1 MKVLIINGHPRKGS
15 FSEALANAY
24 AVGAMDAGAEVSI
37 LMVSELSFNPN
48 VITHSPRNQHHETDI
63 LKAQQQIAAAD
74 HLVFIYPT
82 WWGTM
87 PALLKG
93 FIDRVFTP
101 GFAFEEIQGG
111 VSGYQPLLAGKSA
124 QVISTMDTPLL
135 INRLIN
141 KSAGNNA
148 IKKATLEFCGVRPV
162 EVMNFSSL
170 KKADAAKRAAWL
182 DKTMKLGN
190 KLESG
195 RISSW
200 NKLRMKTASWLKALR
215 LQFYPMTLMAYATG
229 AFAARS
235 MGYGLSPLIFWIGFL
250 WIFLVEVATVF
261 SNDYFDFKS
270 DHRNQFFSPFSGGSR
285 VIVEKELSFK
295 EIKKAILL
303 VLILSLLVLLLIL
316 SLVSAPL
323 LPLLISCSLLYVIA
337 IGYTFPPLQLSY
349 RGLGELDVALTHS
362 FAIVICGY
370 IFQGG
375 MIGDLFPWLISAPLF
390 LAVFPSIILAGIPD
404 LAADAAASKKTI
416 AVRWG
421 KNVAAVLA
429 MLFTILSAACILFFK
444 VFDYPNG
451 VYSSL
456 VYAII
461 PHALLLCFM
470 IYKYLKEPVKP
481 DRIDSL
487 MVISL
492 TYLIWFGAIPLINLW
507 VT

>member
-15 FSEALANAY
+15 FSEALVEAY
-24 AVGAMDAGAEVSI
+24 AAGATDAGADVSI
-37 LMVSELSFNPN
+37 LIVSDLFFNPN
-48 VITHSPRNQHHETDI
+48 VITHSPRNQHHEADI
-63 LKAQQQIAAAD
+63 LNAQQQIAAAD

-101 GFAFEEIQGG
+101 GFAFEEIEGG
-111 VSGYQPLLAGKSA
+111 VSGYQQLLRGKSA

-135 INRLIN
+135 VNRLIN

-148 IKKATLEFCGVRPV
+148 IKKATLEFCGIRPV
-162 EVMNFSSL
+162 EVMNFSPL
-170 KKADAAKRAAWL
+170 KKADAAKRATWL
-182 DKTMKLGN
+182 DQTARLGKKL
-190 KLESG
+190 SRG
-195 RISSW
+195 RISPL
-200 NKLRMKTASWLKALR
+200 NKFRMKTASWLKALR
-215 LQFYPMTLMAYATG
+215 LQFYPMTLIAYATG
-229 AFAARS
+229 ALAARS
-235 MGYGLSPLIFWIGFL
+235 MGYVFSPLIFWLGFL

-270 DHRNQFFSPFSGGSR
+270 DERNRYFSPFTGGSR
-285 VIVEKELSFK
+285 VIVEKELSFRA
-295 EIKKAILL
+295 IKKGILL
-303 VLILSLLVLLLIL
+303 VLGLSFFVFLLLLFTVTSPL
-316 SLVSAPL
+316 S
-323 LPLLISCSLLYVIA
+323 PLLITCLILYVIA
-337 IGYTFPPLQLSY
+337 LGYTFPPLKLSY

-375 MIGDLFPWLISAPLF
+375 MITDSLPWLISAPLF

-404 LAADAAASKKTI
+404 QVADASAFKKTI
-416 AVRWG
+416 AVSLG
-421 KNVAAVLA
+421 KNGAAFLA
-429 MLFTILSAACILFFK
+429 ILFTILSAACIIFLTAFN
-444 VFDYPNG
+444 YPNG

-456 VYAII
+456 VYAVI
-461 PHALLLCFM
+461 PHALFLCFK
-470 IYKYLKEPVKP
+470 IYRYMKEPVKP

-487 MVISL
+487 MVMSL

-507 VT
+507 